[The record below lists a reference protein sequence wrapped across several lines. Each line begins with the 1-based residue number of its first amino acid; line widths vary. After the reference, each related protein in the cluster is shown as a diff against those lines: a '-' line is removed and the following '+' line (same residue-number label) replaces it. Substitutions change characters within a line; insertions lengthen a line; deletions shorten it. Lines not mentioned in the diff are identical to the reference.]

1 MSQIAQVD
9 ETAAIYFEAPGQPR
23 TRRAARALRF
33 WARRPAVVVAIAF
46 AAILVFV
53 AIFAPQLATH
63 DPISTDPA
71 ARLESPSSAHLFGT
85 DAVGHDTF
93 SNIVYGARV
102 SLLVGVLAT
111 VFGTILGCL
120 IGLVSGYFRGALDGL
135 IQRIMDGI
143 LSIPALI
150 LLLMFGALAGRG
162 LWVVVLGLSII
173 IAPLAGRVMR
183 SAVLSEREN
192 MYIEAARAVG
202 ATDLRVMSLHILPN
216 VMPVIIV
223 LSSITVGSAM
233 LLEGA
238 LSFLGQGIQPN
249 DPTWKTS
256 WGAML
261 DPANIAYTEQQPWL
275 AFFPGASL
283 ALAVLAFNMLGDF
296 LRDVLDPHL
305 RGLFGEKQ

>member
-1 MSQIAQVD
+1 MSR
-9 ETAAIYFEAPGQPR
+9 TARAEESAGIYFDAREEPGPR
-23 TRRAARALRF
+23 RVPRALRF
-33 WARRPAVVVAIAF
+33 WARRPAAVIALAF
-46 AAILVFV
+46 IAVLTLV
-53 AIFAPQLATH
+53 AIFAPQIATH
-63 DPISTDPA
+63 DPLATDPA
-71 ARLESPSSAHLFGT
+71 ARLESPSRDHLFGT

-93 SNIVYGARV
+93 SRIVYGARV

-111 VFGTILGCL
+111 LFGTILGCL
-120 IGLVSGYFRGALDGL
+120 IGLVSGYHRGAFDGVV
-135 IQRIMDGI
+135 QRVMDGI
-143 LSIPALI
+143 LAIPALI

-162 LWVVVLGLSII
+162 LWIVVIGLSIV

-192 MYIEAARAVG
+192 TYIEAARTVG
-202 ATDLRVMSLHILPN
+202 ASDLRIMSLHIMPN
-216 VMPVIIV
+216 VMSVIIV
-223 LSSITVGSAM
+223 LSSITIGGAM

-238 LSFLGQGIQPN
+238 LSFLGQGIPAN

-261 DPANIAYTEQQPWL
+261 DPSNIAYTEQQPWL
-275 AFFPGASL
+275 AFFPGAAL

-305 RGLFGEKQ
+305 RGLFEEKL